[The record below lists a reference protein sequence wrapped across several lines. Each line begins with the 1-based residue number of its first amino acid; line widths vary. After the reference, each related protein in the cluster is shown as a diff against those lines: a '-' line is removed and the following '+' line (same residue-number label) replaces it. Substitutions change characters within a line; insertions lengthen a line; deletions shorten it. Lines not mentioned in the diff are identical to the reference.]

1 MVVNCST
8 LQPLLHRYDPNGGYI
23 RRKSFLAICHRV
35 LSSCETMKLK
45 HKLLAAVSKGMF
57 RDGAEGENNSST
69 VKHEDK

>member
-1 MVVNCST
+1 
-8 LQPLLHRYDPNGGYI
+8 
-23 RRKSFLAICHRV
+23 
-35 LSSCETMKLK
+35 MKLK